1 MRRREARQR
10 PKGLQYLKFNKTC
23 YHLTIFLHTP
33 TSNLQMQPLLM
44 EVVRGLE
51 AELETNVEKTT
62 GGIRGVGERNLSKG
76 EISFHSFHYMY
87 PFFEAKRLTSY
98 LASAAPATL

>member
-1 MRRREARQR
+1 
-10 PKGLQYLKFNKTC
+10 
-23 YHLTIFLHTP
+23 
-33 TSNLQMQPLLM
+33 M

-76 EISFHSFHYMY
+76 EISFHTHSTTFHYMY
-87 PFFEAKRLTSY
+87 PFFEAKRLISY

>member
-1 MRRREARQR
+1 
-10 PKGLQYLKFNKTC
+10 
-23 YHLTIFLHTP
+23 
-33 TSNLQMQPLLM
+33 MQPLLM

-76 EISFHSFHYMY
+76 EISFHTHSLHFTIYMY
-87 PFFEAKRLTSY
+87 PFFEAKRLISY